1 MIRRPPGRLGSDP
14 IEPQAR
20 EVESLNKGV
29 DRPNR
34 IALIDPVLQTL
45 GKQRRLPAIDPLNEA
60 SHLIPPQIAAESYSA
75 NQIIQCVFT
84 QRGSNSDPLLKARM
98 SASAKCGHCCV
109 RASAYCSRPD
119 APCIA
124 TREPTG
130 FYNTLRPSDALT
142 VAARK
147 NGALRAGSPRLPSYA
162 GSHPR
167 PLPECYSLRQTSPGL
182 GWNMKRREFIAMLG
196 GAAAW
201 PLAARAQQLSKLPRI
216 GFLQRVQN
224 ENVVAFIQA
233 LRDAGYVDGQNTI
246 IETRIFE
253 TTLDRL
259 PDLAKELV
267 DLKCDV
273 ILAASQYAF
282 VAAMKAT
289 ATIPIVGI
297 DLENDPV
304 ASGWVNSLARPG
316 GNFTGLF
323 LDLPE
328 LGGKQIE
335 LLKEV
340 GPRLSK
346 P

>member
-1 MIRRPPGRLGSDP
+1 M
-14 IEPQAR
+14 E
-20 EVESLNKGV
+20 
-29 DRPNR
+29 
-34 IALIDPVLQTL
+34 
-45 GKQRRLPAIDPLNEA
+45 
-60 SHLIPPQIAAESYSA
+60 
-75 NQIIQCVFT
+75 
-84 QRGSNSDPLLKARM
+84 
-98 SASAKCGHCCV
+98 
-109 RASAYCSRPD
+109 
-119 APCIA
+119 
-124 TREPTG
+124 
-130 FYNTLRPSDALT
+130 
-142 VAARK
+142 
-147 NGALRAGSPRLPSYA
+147 
-162 GSHPR
+162 
-167 PLPECYSLRQTSPGL
+167 
-182 GWNMKRREFIAMLG
+182 RREFITLLG
-196 GAAAW
+196 GAAAAW

-216 GFLQRVQN
+216 GFLQRVRN

-233 LRDAGYVDGQNTI
+233 LRDAGYVDGQNAV

-253 TTLDRL
+253 TTLDRV

-289 ATIPIVGI
+289 TTIPIVGI

-304 ASGWVNSLARPG
+304 ANGWVKSLARPG

-340 GPRLSK
+340 VPKLSK
-346 P
+346 PGALWDSAIGEAQFRATQTAAQTAGVTLHSLPIRGPDDFKDAFERAAREQIDGVVILSSPLILERRSQIVEWAIKAHLPTISLFTLFPSSGGLMAYGPSLPDMYKRAAIYIDRILKGAKAADLPIERPTRFTLVINVKTAKAIGLDVPPIMLARADEVIE

>member
-1 MIRRPPGRLGSDP
+1 MR
-14 IEPQAR
+14 
-20 EVESLNKGV
+20 
-29 DRPNR
+29 
-34 IALIDPVLQTL
+34 
-45 GKQRRLPAIDPLNEA
+45 
-60 SHLIPPQIAAESYSA
+60 
-75 NQIIQCVFT
+75 
-84 QRGSNSDPLLKARM
+84 
-98 SASAKCGHCCV
+98 
-109 RASAYCSRPD
+109 
-119 APCIA
+119 
-124 TREPTG
+124 
-130 FYNTLRPSDALT
+130 
-142 VAARK
+142 
-147 NGALRAGSPRLPSYA
+147 
-162 GSHPR
+162 
-167 PLPECYSLRQTSPGL
+167 
-182 GWNMKRREFIAMLG
+182 RREFITLVGG

-216 GFLQRVQN
+216 GFLQRVRN

-233 LRDAGYVDGQNTI
+233 LRDAGYIDGQNAV

-253 TTLDRL
+253 TTLDRV
-259 PDLAKELV
+259 PDFAKELV

-289 ATIPIVGI
+289 TTIPIVGI

-304 ASGWVNSLARPG
+304 ASGWVRSLARPG

-340 GPRLSK
+340 VPRLSTAGTLWDSAIGEAQFRATQTAAQAVGVTLHSLPIRGPDDFK
-346 P
+346 DAFDRAAREQIDGVVILSSPLILERRSQIVEWAIKARLPTISLFTLFPSSGGLMAYGPSLPDMYRRAAMYVDRILKGAKAADLPIERPTRFTLVINVKTARAIGLEIPPIMLARADEVIE

>member
-1 MIRRPPGRLGSDP
+1 
-14 IEPQAR
+14 
-20 EVESLNKGV
+20 V
-29 DRPNR
+29 
-34 IALIDPVLQTL
+34 
-45 GKQRRLPAIDPLNEA
+45 
-60 SHLIPPQIAAESYSA
+60 
-75 NQIIQCVFT
+75 
-84 QRGSNSDPLLKARM
+84 
-98 SASAKCGHCCV
+98 
-109 RASAYCSRPD
+109 
-119 APCIA
+119 
-124 TREPTG
+124 
-130 FYNTLRPSDALT
+130 
-142 VAARK
+142 
-147 NGALRAGSPRLPSYA
+147 
-162 GSHPR
+162 
-167 PLPECYSLRQTSPGL
+167 
-182 GWNMKRREFIAMLG
+182 KRREFITLLG
-196 GAAAW
+196 GAAAAW
-201 PLAARAQQLSKLPRI
+201 PLAARAQQLSQLPRI
-216 GFLQRVQN
+216 GFLQRIQN

-233 LRDAGYVDGQNTI
+233 LRDAGYVDGQNAV

-304 ASGWVNSLARPG
+304 ASGWVKSLARPG

-328 LGGKQIE
+328 LSGKQIE

-340 GPRLSK
+340 VPRLSK
-346 P
+346 PGVLWDSAIGEAQFRAAQTAAHGAGVTLHSLPIRGPEDFKDAFDRAARAQIDGAVILSSPLILERRSQIVEWAMKARLPTISLITLFPSSGGLMAYGPILPDMYKRAAMYVDRILKGAKAADLPIERPTRFTLVINVKTAKAIGLEVPPIMLSRADEVIE